1 MSFKAT
7 AAGASHE
14 PTLHC
19 PNCNQEIRLT
29 ESLAAPLLA
38 ETRQRF
44 QQQLASKDAEMERKT
59 EALRL
64 EREQV
69 SKDREQIEDQVTQR
83 LTAERTQL
91 VATESRKA
99 REAAAGELQAKEAE
113 AADLR
118 ATLLTNNAKLAE
130 AQKQQAELMRQ
141 QRALEEEKRELDLT
155 IEKRVQASISGIQ
168 IKARQ
173 EADEAARLRV
183 AEKDQTIE
191 SMTRTI
197 EELKRKA
204 EQGSQQSQ
212 GEVLELELEELL
224 RGRFPTDSIE
234 PVGKG
239 ELGADVIQQVN
250 GAIGQSAGIILWE
263 TKRTKAWSDGWLS
276 KLRDDRRRSGADI
289 ALIISHALPKHI
301 EQFDLVDGVWVAHPR
316 CALPVAV
323 ALRQGLID
331 VSSSRLVQQG
341 QQTKMEQVYDYLTGT
356 KFRQRVEAVVEKFN
370 DMRDD
375 LDKERKFMGRQ
386 WAKRETQILAVLES
400 TVGMV
405 GELQA
410 IAGKAMPEIPS
421 LDMPL
426 LESVATPERM
436 VG

>member
-19 PNCNQEIRLT
+19 PNCNHEIRLT

-64 EREQV
+64 EREQL
-69 SKDREQIEDQVTQR
+69 SKDREQIEDQVTKR
-83 LTAERTQL
+83 LTAERAQL
-91 VATESRKA
+91 VATESKKA
-99 REAAAGELQAKEAE
+99 QKAAAAELQAKEAE
-113 AADLR
+113 AAELR

-155 IEKRVQASISGIQ
+155 IEKRVQASISEIQ

-224 RGRFPTDSIE
+224 RGRFPTDSID

-263 TKRTKAWSDGWLS
+263 TKRTKAWSDGWLT
-276 KLRDDRRRSGADI
+276 KLRDDQRRSGADI

-331 VSSSRLVQQG
+331 VSNSRLVQQG
-341 QQTKMEQVYDYLTGT
+341 QQTKMEQVYHYLTGT

-426 LESVATPERM
+426 LESVA
-436 VG
+436 G

>member
-7 AAGASHE
+7 GASHE
-14 PTLHC
+14 ATLHC
-19 PNCNQEIRLT
+19 PNCNHEIRLT

-44 QQQLASKDAEMERKT
+44 QQQLASKDAEIERKT

-69 SKDREQIEDQVTQR
+69 AKDREQIEDHVAKR
-83 LTAERTQL
+83 LTAERAQL
-91 VATESRKA
+91 VAAESKKA
-99 REAAAGELQAKEAE
+99 REAAAAELQATEAE
-113 AADLR
+113 AAELR
-118 ATLLTNNAKLAE
+118 ANLLTNNAKLAE

-155 IEKRVQASISGIQ
+155 IEKRVQASISEIQ

-191 SMTRTI
+191 SMSRTI

-250 GAIGQSAGIILWE
+250 GALGQSAGIILWE
-263 TKRTKAWSDGWLS
+263 TKRTKAWSDGWLA
-276 KLRDDRRRSGADI
+276 KLRDDQRRSGADV
-289 ALIISHALPKHI
+289 ALIISHALPKYI

-341 QQTKMEQVYDYLTGT
+341 QQTKMEQVYHYLTGT

-386 WAKRETQILAVLES
+386 WAKRETQILAVVDS

-421 LDMPL
+421 LDMPR
-426 LESVATPERM
+426 LESVAAPERK